1 MIGLNKIYQLIKE
14 VINESDVYEAR
25 VMMRSSRDRNLT
37 EILDEIRAV
46 CAVTVV
52 NLPHAAQPLSK
63 FKEISELKLKFLL
76 TSPSLKQH
84 LRKMAIAARKID
96 GIYSF
101 RVINANKIEKR

>member
-1 MIGLNKIYQLIKE
+1 MIGLSKVYQLIKE
-14 VINESDVYEAR
+14 VINESNVYEAR
-25 VMMRSSRDRNLT
+25 VIMRSSRDKNLT

-52 NLPHAAQPLSK
+52 SLPHAARPLSE
-63 FKEISELKLKFLL
+63 FKEVSELKLKFLL